1 MMFLLR
7 QMTGRLW
14 RLPPPM
20 ILSVLY
26 AGLILAGAAALM
38 LPVSHT
44 RAISWSD
51 AIFTSASAVTVTGLG
66 VIDAGHDLTHFGQLV
81 LMILIQLGGLGLMT
95 FAVLILGAL
104 GMPVGVT
111 GQIYLR
117 EDLRQSS
124 MGRLK
129 GLVRTIIKVVLVC
142 ELAGA
147 LLLAL
152 AFVPRAGFWQGLW
165 EAAFHSVSAF
175 NNAGFSTY
183 SAGLVPFATDPIV
196 NLVIP
201 GLFITGGIGYVVLHD
216 LFMRRHWRDWSLH
229 SKIMVAGTVV
239 LIPVSAVMF
248 ALLEWNNPG
257 TLGQHDSIVARLT
270 ISWFQG
276 VTTRTAGFNTT
287 DMAAMRESTT
297 LMFIALMLIGGGPTS
312 TAGGIKVTTV
322 FVMVIATLAFFRRHD
337 QLHAFGRAIGL
348 EQVFKVMAL
357 IAVTMGVVLM
367 AVFLLTLADEERFL
381 DICFEVASAI
391 ANVGLTRS
399 YTDDLSGF
407 GRAVIILTM
416 FIGRV
421 GPLTLGFFLSTR
433 EPPRVR
439 YPEGEV
445 HLG

>member
-1 MMFLLR
+1 MFLLR

-216 LFMRRHWRDWSLH
+216 LFMRRHWRNWSLH
-229 SKIMVAGTVV
+229 SKIMVAGTLV

-270 ISWFQG
+270 VSWFQG